1 MKNTHSKTNKQKIV
15 RKLTLFYLFAK
26 LFNVWL
32 NRGYW
37 VFLFASFNL
46 FQYAVLV
53 KVYKEN
59 TVLHRHTVR
68 RQREIL
74 RAIWYNGGYSSLILY
89 QNSIILKVGCDMELK
104 TISYPLFNQ
113 IFKMLAYFII
123 KYQKITLIIISYLLI
138 KSL

>member
-15 RKLTLFYLFAK
+15 RKLTLFYLSAK

-32 NRGYW
+32 NRGLLSF
-37 VFLFASFNL
+37 VFASFSL

-59 TVLHRHTVR
+59 TFPRHTVR

-74 RAIWYNGGYSSLILY
+74 RAISYNGGYSSLILY

-104 TISYPLFNQ
+104 PY
-113 IFKMLAYFII
+113 
-123 KYQKITLIIISYLLI
+123 LILYLTRSS
-138 KSL
+138 KC